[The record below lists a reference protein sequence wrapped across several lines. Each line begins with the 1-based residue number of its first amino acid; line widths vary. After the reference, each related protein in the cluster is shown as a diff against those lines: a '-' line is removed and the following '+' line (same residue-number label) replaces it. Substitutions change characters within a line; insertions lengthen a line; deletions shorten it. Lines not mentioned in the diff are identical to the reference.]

1 MYMAYGWPQVIP
13 LESGLCPTSQ
23 QIIYL
28 KVVDRLLLVVCPSHF
43 ELWSSSQHRV
53 RLGKYK
59 RDPDSIAREGENVQA
74 IWSPDTKLIAV
85 LTSSFYLH
93 IYKVQFMEKKIHIG
107 GKQPSSL
114 SLANISLLMNEE
126 VPFSEKDLM
135 MSNIICDSKNLLVGL
150 SNGSLYNMS
159 WKGEFYGALDLDFH
173 LNTGNGHTKLSNGV
187 VSSSHSL
194 SRKSAITYLEFSL
207 PLRLLFVL
215 FSDGQLVLCSI
226 SKRGLKQADSVKPE
240 YRLGSG
246 DAVCASISPD
256 QQILAVGTRRGV
268 IELYE
273 ISEPIS
279 LIRSVSLHDWGY
291 SMDDTGAVSSIS
303 WTPDSSAFAVGWKLR
318 GLTVWSISGCRLMS
332 TIRQI
337 GLNSVSSP
345 GVKQNPD
352 GNYEPL
358 MSGTSFMQWLNMGID
373 FMLLKKVLQREYL
386 RFLLGNVALTE
397 GFRVK
402 PMLDKLSMVKI
413 GYLLSKIQ
421 MNSS

>member
-1 MYMAYGWPQVIP
+1 
-13 LESGLCPTSQ
+13 
-23 QIIYL
+23 
-28 KVVDRLLLVVCPSHF
+28 
-43 ELWSSSQHRV
+43 
-53 RLGKYK
+53 
-59 RDPDSIAREGENVQA
+59 
-74 IWSPDTKLIAV
+74 
-85 LTSSFYLH
+85 
-93 IYKVQFMEKKIHIG
+93 
-107 GKQPSSL
+107 
-114 SLANISLLMNEE
+114 MNEE
-126 VPFSEKDLM
+126 VPFSGKDLM
-135 MSNIICDSKNLLVGL
+135 MSNIICDRKNLLVGL
-150 SNGSLYNMS
+150 SNGSLYNVLE
-159 WKGEFYGALDLDFH
+159 G
-173 LNTGNGHTKLSNGV
+173 
-187 VSSSHSL
+187 HSL

-215 FSDGQLVLCSI
+215 FSDGHLVLCSI

-291 SMDDTGAVSSIS
+291 LMDDTGAVSSIS
-303 WTPDSSAFAVGWKLR
+303 WTPDSSAFAVRWKLR
-318 GLTVWSISGCRLMS
+318 GLTVWSISGCCLMS

-358 MSGTSFMQWLNMGID
+358 MSRTSVMQWDEYGCRLYAVEEDELKLMHLNLPVSYISQNWPVLHVAASEGGIYLAVSGLHGLILYDIRLNRWSFFGDVTQEQKIQFTGLLWMGKIAVICNNID
-373 FMLLKKVLQREYL
+373 TSDMYELLFYPRYHLDQSSLLYQKPLLAKPLVMDVYNAYL
-386 RFLLGNVALTE
+386 LVTYHLFDVHI
-397 GFRVK
+397 FHV
-402 PMLDKLSMVKI
+402 KLS
-413 GYLLSKIQ
+413 GDLTP
-421 MNSS
+421 SSTPILQYESYPS